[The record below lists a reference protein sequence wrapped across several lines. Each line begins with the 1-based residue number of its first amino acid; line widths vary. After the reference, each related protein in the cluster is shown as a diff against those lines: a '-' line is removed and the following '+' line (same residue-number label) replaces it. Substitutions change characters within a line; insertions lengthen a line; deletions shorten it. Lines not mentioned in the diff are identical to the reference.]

1 VPYDSEW
8 RPNRE
13 ELVRTCLQ
21 GRGRKSR
28 QDPRLKGRWLAHAD
42 DDPDAGYTISLW
54 ENDAAMRTYES
65 GEVLQNT
72 ISAAAEAVFLW
83 RLHHNPLRKY
93 GLRRNLINP
102 ANHAE
107 EKRSQRCLAQAL
119 QKRIGLR
126 PVWSMT

>member
-83 RLHHNPLRKY
+83 RLHHNPLRNTVC
-93 GLRRNLINP
+93 GGI
-102 ANHAE
+102 
-107 EKRSQRCLAQAL
+107 
-119 QKRIGLR
+119 
-126 PVWSMT
+126 